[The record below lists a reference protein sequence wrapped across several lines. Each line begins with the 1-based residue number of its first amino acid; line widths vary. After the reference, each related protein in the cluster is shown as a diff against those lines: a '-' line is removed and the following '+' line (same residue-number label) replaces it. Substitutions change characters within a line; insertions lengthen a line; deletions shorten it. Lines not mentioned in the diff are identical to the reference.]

1 MTPFA
6 PTSPPAGI
14 AYFRNTCATS
24 LRLRHRDCVFQKYLR
39 YLAPASPPRLRISE
53 ILALPRSGF
62 ATEIAYFRNTCA
74 TSLQLRH
81 RDCVF
86 QKYLALLAPASP
98 PDVRQGYALPEAKN
112 NFLGLCPWFGLS
124 PLYTRFKSRYFF
136 PYSST
141 NLTFMEHPHD
151 SISYLTRLSR
161 SLHHYCHQR
170 SAPGFSH

>member
-14 AYFRNTCATS
+14 AYFRNTWRYS

-98 PDVRQGYALPEAKN
+98 LRLRISEILGATRSGFAARCEA
-112 NFLGLCPWFGLS
+112 GLCPAGS
-124 PLYTRFKSRYFF
+124 EK
-136 PYSST
+136 
-141 NLTFMEHPHD
+141 
-151 SISYLTRLSR
+151 
-161 SLHHYCHQR
+161 
-170 SAPGFSH
+170 